1 MPTGHLNSLDHSPRP
16 RGGLGCKILLEIA
29 TKEVFH
35 RNAFRITGLSV
46 RATPREISKHG
57 DKLILMQELGGD
69 RIENTAALSR
79 VPAPTLDEL
88 RHALQRLKN
97 PENRILDEM
106 FWFWPET
113 GGKPSADSALLAL
126 SRGDVE
132 DARKIWAANDR
143 QAASDLGA
151 VHNLAILHHVLALDS
166 KATDADADGSH
177 ARQSKA
183 TDHFRKALKYWQRLV
198 DNDQFWDA
206 VSARIREL
214 NEPNLP
220 TGYARQIRATLPRA
234 LNKISADVVVT
245 LAAEGYDDLARG
257 HLDLVR
263 VHGNGNDGVDMT
275 ADCALSPL
283 TARLQEH
290 VESARRRA
298 DEGSAEAVQ
307 AARELL
313 ELAEASLAMYHLFG
327 SHGASRKEIF
337 DEVAGAVVTCA
348 VTHQRKTEDNATF
361 VALLERVFPLAVSDD
376 VRERVKKN
384 IEIGQGNLNLEIL
397 QPVVDALRRIRES
410 DHSTKAKLAQIQQ
423 EILPRL
429 TECAA
434 ENGKE
439 SALAEQLANNI
450 AVALR
455 GVSIEAHNNHDDY
468 ETALAA
474 IKIAGDLARD
484 SSLRTQIS
492 EDHAHV
498 LRNKQQREQNN
509 LSLHIRSDEVEIT
522 HELVRYN
529 TVTLPASDITGVRFG
544 VFTQYTNGIKTSTS
558 YLVAVSS
565 ARHGVIEIEC
575 KRWFRYE
582 DLAANDFQQIVKALY
597 LQIIG
602 GLCDRLAK
610 QIVAGKEVPLG
621 EWILTPKGLRGSTGT
636 LFWKQDH
643 LISWTDV
650 RFGSHQG
657 YLNISSATNAKA
669 SAAFSLRDVWNA
681 PIFKELANAV
691 VAELNR
697 K

>member
-1 MPTGHLNSLDHSPRP
+1 MPTGRLNSLDHSPRP
-16 RGGLGCKILLEIA
+16 RGGLGCKVLLELA
-29 TKEVFH
+29 TKDIFR

-46 RATPREISKHG
+46 NATAREISKHG
-57 DKLILMQELGGD
+57 DKLILMQELGG
-69 RIENTAALSR
+69 ESFEAAAVLSR
-79 VPAPTLDEL
+79 VPAPTIDEL
-88 RHALQRLKN
+88 RQALQRLKN
-97 PENRILDEM
+97 PENRILDEI

-113 GGKPSADSALLAL
+113 GGTPSANSALLAL
-126 SRGDVE
+126 SRGNID
-132 DARKIWAANDR
+132 DARKIWAANDQ
-143 QAASDLGA
+143 QATSDLDA

-166 KATDADADGSH
+166 EATSVDAHGSQ

-183 TDHFRKALKYWQRLV
+183 SDHWRKALKYWQRLV

-206 VSARIREL
+206 VSARIRQL
-214 NEPNLP
+214 NEPNLT

-245 LAAEGYDDLARG
+245 LVAEGNDDLARG

-263 VHGNGNDGVDMT
+263 VHGNGSAGVDMT

-283 TARLQEH
+283 TARLHEH

-298 DEGSAEAVQ
+298 DDGSAEAVE

-313 ELAEASLAMYHLFG
+313 ELAEASLSKYHLFG
-327 SHGASRKEIF
+327 SNGESRKEIF
-337 DEVAGAVVTCA
+337 DEVAGAVVTFA

-361 VALLERVFPLAVSDD
+361 VALLERAFPLAVSDE

-384 IEIGQGNLNLEIL
+384 IEIGRGNLSLELL
-397 QPVVDALRRIRES
+397 QPVVDALRTIRES
-410 DHSTKAKLAQIQQ
+410 DHSSKAKLAQIQQ

-429 TECAA
+429 SECAA
-434 ENGKE
+434 ENGE
-439 SALAEQLANNI
+439 QSALAEQLANII

-474 IKIAGDLARD
+474 IKIAGDLARE
-484 SSLRTQIS
+484 SGLRTQIT
-492 EDHAHV
+492 EDRAHL

-509 LSLHIRSDEVEIT
+509 LSLLIRSDEVDIT
-522 HELVRYN
+522 HERVRYN
-529 TVTLPASDITGVRFG
+529 TVTLPASDISGVRFG

-558 YLVAVSS
+558 YLVAVGST
-565 ARHGVIEIEC
+565 RHGAIEIEC
-575 KRWFRYE
+575 KRWFRGE
-582 DLAANDFQQIVKALY
+582 DMAANDFQQIVKALY
-597 LQIIG
+597 LQIVG

-621 EWILTPKGLRGSTGT
+621 EWILTAKGLRGSTGT
-636 LFWKQDH
+636 LFWKKDH
-643 LISWTDV
+643 VISWTDV